1 MRFYSV
7 RHLLAQLPKVQDDYS
22 QVTGKN
28 RAEDIV
34 KGAVDGSK
42 IVNSLFEQDWID
54 LLNGNSPI
62 YGAVVG
68 TSLLIAVV
76 LVAFWSV
83 KWYMDISENGLSIQ
97 TGGEIIYPL
106 VVILMLSVNNGIM
119 LAKTSFMF
127 REISNGLNE
136 KVLDMTRNGISL
148 RNSILIANIDQTS
161 VQAVVAASA
170 ECQKKPEEIVD
181 DKGVKTKPREAC
193 IKEKQQ
199 TMQQAVDAYGK
210 ETKTPK
216 PKKGFSFSRIL
227 KFGDE
232 IVNNSVQF
240 IIQVLLSGIEI
251 AFQYVIQISF
261 LLNAYIGPVF
271 LVLSLLPLGAK
282 PIHAWLSGWLALGLL
297 KISYSILVG
306 MTASSIINT
315 PSTNPLVHQLMA
327 AIFSPIIAIAIATGG
342 GMAVFSGVTSSA
354 KTIFNTV
361 RASKR

>member
-1 MRFYSV
+1 MLFYSV
-7 RHLLAQLPKVQDDYS
+7 RHLLAQVPQVPDDYS
-22 QVTGKN
+22 QVTGRN
-28 RAEDIV
+28 RAEDVV
-34 KGAVDGSK
+34 KGAMDGSK
-42 IVNSLFEQDWID
+42 IVNSLFEQDWKD
-54 LLNGNSPI
+54 LLDGNSPI

-68 TSLLIAVV
+68 TSLLVAVV

-83 KWYMDISENGLSIQ
+83 KWYVEISENGLSMQ

-148 RNSILIANIDQTS
+148 RNSILIANIDQAS
-161 VQAVVAASA
+161 AQAVIASSA
-170 ECQKKPEEIVD
+170 ECQKKPEVGVD
-181 DKGVKTKPREAC
+181 ENGDKTEPRAAC

-199 TMQQAVDAYGK
+199 TMQKAVDAYGNQ
-210 ETKTPK
+210 TKTSK
-216 PKKGFSFSRIL
+216 PKQGFSFWRIL
-227 KFGDE
+227 KSGDE

-240 IIQVLLSGIEI
+240 VIQILLSGIEI

-261 LLNAYIGPVF
+261 LLNAYTGPVF

-327 AIFSPIIAIAIATGG
+327 AIFSPIIAVALAAGG
-342 GMAVFSGVTSSA
+342 GMAVFSGITSSA
-354 KTIFNTV
+354 KTIFNTA
-361 RASKR
+361 RAYKR